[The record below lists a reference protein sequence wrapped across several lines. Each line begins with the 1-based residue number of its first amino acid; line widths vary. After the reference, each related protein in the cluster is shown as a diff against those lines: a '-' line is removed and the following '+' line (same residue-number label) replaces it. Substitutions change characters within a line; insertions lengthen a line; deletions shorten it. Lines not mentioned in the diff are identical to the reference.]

1 MKFRKYVILGILLM
15 MSTSVFAQNP
25 SNLDLELQQEGIL
38 DKEFRYTSS
47 PKTAQLYRETTT
59 MINQATPIDFGDGVK
74 MIQALQ
80 MPNIAT
86 YIYRVPISRE
96 NISREWVDMIKKEY
110 SPQLKSTFCFAVHKH
125 IHYRANN
132 RREKFIYLDENGK
145 MYMEIDI
152 QASDCDE
159 E

>member
-1 MKFRKYVILGILLM
+1 MRFRKYVTLGILSM
-15 MSTSVFAQNP
+15 MSISLFAQDP

-38 DKEFRYTSS
+38 DKDFHYTDS
-47 PKTAQLYRETTT
+47 PKTPELYRETTA
-59 MINQATPIDFGDGVK
+59 MINHSIPIDVGDGVQ

-80 MPNIAT
+80 MPSIAT
-86 YIYRVPISRE
+86 YIYRVPISSE
-96 NISREWVDMIKKEY
+96 HLSQEQIYMIKKEY
-110 SPQLKSTFCFAVHKH
+110 FPQLKSTFCFAVHKH

-152 QASDCDE
+152 QASNCDE